1 MKMLAILFD
10 AASQSDVNDYLSCD
24 YPRLYDVDEILS
36 GLFSQTSDEELSA
49 KHKEL
54 LRGAFKSALVYD
66 MKARCDFDH
75 VIKSFERVRLER
87 KLQSIPSECS
97 KGVMDAHTLGWN
109 LRLEL
114 RQLMKSPIN
123 TWIELIESSIEKL
136 ADDPQT
142 IAEFI
147 EVLGIK
153 VFEDLTSKEA
163 ISHPLN
169 ILRMYSSTLKE
180 LDDTAKVIDEAAK
193 VNRHELSQWRK
204 PIQSHLNDQHFAFS
218 VDNVVLLNHQSQ
230 KTLENVT
237 KTLVTQ
243 GLFSGEKNANRPDG
257 AVTISAPIKPQ
268 LNLNQN

>member
-1 MKMLAILFD
+1 
-10 AASQSDVNDYLSCD
+10 
-24 YPRLYDVDEILS
+24 
-36 GLFSQTSDEELSA
+36 
-49 KHKEL
+49 
-54 LRGAFKSALVYD
+54 
-66 MKARCDFDH
+66 
-75 VIKSFERVRLER
+75 
-87 KLQSIPSECS
+87 
-97 KGVMDAHTLGWN
+97 MDAHTLGWN

-193 VNRHELSQWRK
+193 VNRHELSQWR
-204 PIQSHLNDQHFAFS
+204 
-218 VDNVVLLNHQSQ
+218 
-230 KTLENVT
+230 
-237 KTLVTQ
+237 
-243 GLFSGEKNANRPDG
+243 
-257 AVTISAPIKPQ
+257 
-268 LNLNQN
+268 